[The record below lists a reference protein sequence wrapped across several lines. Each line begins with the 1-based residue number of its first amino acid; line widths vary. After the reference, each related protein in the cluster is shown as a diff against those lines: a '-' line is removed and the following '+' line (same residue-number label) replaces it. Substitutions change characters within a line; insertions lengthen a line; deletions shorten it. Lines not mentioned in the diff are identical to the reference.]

1 MIKKILFILLLFL
14 SFFLSIIYGET
25 YIPPNELINPTGI
38 YSIILQNIRLPTVIA
53 TALIGSSLAI
63 CGAVL
68 QMLLRNPLM
77 DPYISG
83 TASGGAFGAV
93 LSYFLLVFNL
103 PFAFLIYISPII
115 AFVFALISTLL
126 TLAIGKRTGVYGL
139 IIGGVVITFI
149 FSAFVTILVTFI
161 SIKYPFVP
169 SVTFWLQGEIIVI
182 NWYEDAILFI
192 LTIILV
198 LLGIRSARKVDL
210 VAISDE
216 MAYARGINPNR
227 YRIFWVSV
235 VSIISAYI
243 VSIVGII
250 GFVGIIVPH
259 IVRRTIG
266 GSTTLL
272 VPYSALIGSPILLLS
287 NIIASGILGTVIPV
301 TSITSLIAS
310 PIIVYVMVRGIAYK
324 GS

>member
-1 MIKKILFILLLFL
+1 MIKKVFFILLFFL

-25 YIPPNELINPTGI
+25 YIPPSELINPTGV
-38 YSIILQNIRLPTVIA
+38 YSIILENIRLPTVIA

-68 QMLLRNPLM
+68 QILLRNPLM

-115 AFVFALISTLL
+115 AFVFAMIATLL
-126 TLAIGKRTGVYGL
+126 ALAIGKRTGVYGL
-139 IIGGVVITFI
+139 IIGGVVITFV

-161 SIKYPFVP
+161 SIKYPFMP
-169 SVTFWLQGEIIVI
+169 SVTFWLQGEIIAI
-182 NWYEDAILFI
+182 NWYEDSILFT

-198 LLGIRSARKVDL
+198 LLGIRDARKEDL

-227 YRIFWVSV
+227 YRIFWISV

-250 GFVGIIVPH
+250 GLCGNNCAT
-259 IVRRTIG
+259 IVRRAIG
-266 GSTTLL
+266 ESTTLINF
-272 VPYSALIGSPILLLS
+272 VEHW
-287 NIIASGILGTVIPV
+287 
-301 TSITSLIAS
+301 
-310 PIIVYVMVRGIAYK
+310 
-324 GS
+324 

>member
-1 MIKKILFILLLFL
+1 MIKKVFFILLFFL

-25 YIPPNELINPTGI
+25 YIPPSELINPTGV
-38 YSIILQNIRLPTVIA
+38 YSIILENIRLPTVIA

-68 QMLLRNPLM
+68 QILLRNPLM

-115 AFVFALISTLL
+115 AFVFAMIATLL
-126 TLAIGKRTGVYGL
+126 ALAIGKRTGVYGL
-139 IIGGVVITFI
+139 IIGGVVITFV

-161 SIKYPFVP
+161 SIKYPFMP
-169 SVTFWLQGEIIVI
+169 SVTFWLQGEIIAI
-182 NWYEDAILFI
+182 NWYEDSILFT

-198 LLGIRSARKVDL
+198 LLGIRDARKEDL

-216 MAYARGINPNR
+216 MAYARGINTNR
-227 YRIFWVSV
+227 YRIFWISV

-250 GFVGIIVPH
+250 GLCGNNCAT
-259 IVRRTIG
+259 IVRRAIG
-266 GSTTLL
+266 ESTTLINF
-272 VPYSALIGSPILLLS
+272 VEHW
-287 NIIASGILGTVIPV
+287 
-301 TSITSLIAS
+301 
-310 PIIVYVMVRGIAYK
+310 
-324 GS
+324 

>member
-1 MIKKILFILLLFL
+1 MIKKVFFILLFFL

-25 YIPPNELINPTGI
+25 YIPPSELINPTGV
-38 YSIILQNIRLPTVIA
+38 YSIILENIRLPTVIA

-68 QMLLRNPLM
+68 QILLRNPLM

-115 AFVFALISTLL
+115 AFVFAMIATLL
-126 TLAIGKRTGVYGL
+126 ALAIGKRTGVYGL
-139 IIGGVVITFI
+139 IIGGVVITFV

-161 SIKYPFVP
+161 SIKYPFMP
-169 SVTFWLQGEIIVI
+169 SVTFWLQGEIIAI
-182 NWYEDAILFI
+182 NWYEDSILFT

-198 LLGIRSARKVDL
+198 LFGIRDARKEDL

-227 YRIFWVSV
+227 YRIFWISV

-250 GFVGIIVPH
+250 GLCGNNCAT
-259 IVRRTIG
+259 IVRRAIG
-266 GSTTLL
+266 ESTTLINF
-272 VPYSALIGSPILLLS
+272 VEHW
-287 NIIASGILGTVIPV
+287 
-301 TSITSLIAS
+301 
-310 PIIVYVMVRGIAYK
+310 
-324 GS
+324 